1 MRSYFGRDF
10 IDFVLVIVVHEGLVI
25 GQDGLVVGRRG
36 GVNQTR
42 PLVGLGGDIR

>member
-1 MRSYFGRDF
+1 MRSYFRRDF
-10 IDFVLVIVVHEGLVI
+10 VDFVLVIVEDGLVI